1 VTENQPEKTISML
14 PGGERPEKIKN
25 PNHPRKGDRITV
37 DPIREIKDI
46 KAIKQL
52 LANNPRN
59 LLLFTMGVNNG
70 LRIGDLLK
78 LKAKD
83 VERLR
88 PGQSIIIRESK
99 TGKDNVLMVNNSLYK
114 TIRSYSEI
122 INPDNEDYLFA
133 SRKTKGPLTIQAVN
147 ALVKKW
153 TRAINL
159 QGNYGAHTLRK
170 TFGYIQRTQYGV
182 GFEVLAKRF
191 NHSSP
196 AVTMRYLGLTS
207 KDVND
212 VLMND
217 I

>member
-1 VTENQPEKTISML
+1 MKLQES
-14 PGGERPEKIKN
+14 RIKN

-37 DPIREIKDI
+37 DPIREIRDI

-70 LRIGDLLK
+70 LRVGDLLK
-78 LKAKD
+78 LKVKD
-83 VERLR
+83 VKPLR

-99 TGKDNVLMVNNSLYK
+99 TGKDNVLMVNNSVYK
-114 TIRSYSEI
+114 TIRSYWEI
-122 INPDNEDYLFA
+122 LKPDDEDYLFA
-133 SRKTKGPLTIQAVN
+133 GRKTRGPLTIQSVN

-153 TRAINL
+153 TKAINL

-170 TFGYIQRTQYGV
+170 TFGYIQRTKYGV
-182 GFEVLAKRF
+182 GFELLAKRF

-207 KDVND
+207 KEVND

>member
-1 VTENQPEKTISML
+1 MKIQES
-14 PGGERPEKIKN
+14 RIKN
-25 PNHPRKGDRITV
+25 PNHPKKGDRITV
-37 DPIREIKDI
+37 DPIREIRDI

-59 LLLFTMGVNNG
+59 LLLFTMGINNG

-78 LKAKD
+78 LKLKD
-83 VERLR
+83 VKRLR
-88 PGQSIIIRESK
+88 PGQSIIIREGK
-99 TGKDNVLMVNNSLYK
+99 TGKDNVLMVNKGVYK
-114 TIRSYSEI
+114 TIKSYSEI
-122 INPDNEDYLFA
+122 LNPDDEDYLFA
-133 SRKTKGPLTIQAVN
+133 SRKTERPLTIQAVN

-207 KDVND
+207 KEVND

>member
-1 VTENQPEKTISML
+1 M
-14 PGGERPEKIKN
+14 RIKN
-25 PNHPRKGDRITV
+25 PNHPKKGDRITV
-37 DPIREIKDI
+37 DPIRDIKDI

-52 LANNPRN
+52 LSKEHRN
-59 LLLFTMGVNNG
+59 LLIFTMGINNG

-78 LKAKD
+78 LRVKD
-83 VERLR
+83 VKRLR
-88 PGQSIIIRESK
+88 PGQSIIIRKSK
-99 TGKDNVLMVNNSLYK
+99 TGKDNVLMVNNSVYK

-122 INPDNEDYLFA
+122 VKPDDEDYLFA
-133 SRKTKGPLTIQAVN
+133 SRKTQGPLTIQSVN

-153 TRAINL
+153 TQAINL

-182 GFEVLAKRF
+182 GFELLAKRF

-207 KDVND
+207 KAVND

>member
-1 VTENQPEKTISML
+1 VTENQRKKTM
-14 PGGERPEKIKN
+14 KIKN

-37 DPIREIKDI
+37 GPIREIKDI

-70 LRIGDLLK
+70 LRTGDLLK

-83 VERLR
+83 VKRLR

-133 SRKTKGPLTIQAVN
+133 SRKTQRPLTIQAVN

-170 TFGYIQRTQYGV
+170 TFGYIQRTKYGV